1 MPTLESDGD
10 EPTTRVRAR
19 ARERD
24 RERARP
30 EPRSRGLRVL
40 AVLVVV
46 LVVLV
51 TAVAAGAT
59 LWVGHLAKTWSAGVG
74 TVEAPFRSAAERP
87 ADAEPGAVDV
97 LLLGTDS
104 RDPEAVVDVGAAG
117 PTGGRSDTM
126 VLVHLGAD
134 RRDVQV
140 VSLMRDLWVPVPGH
154 GEAKLNAAM
163 AWGGVPLA
171 VATVE
176 DLLGTRIDHVAVVD
190 FEGFREVTDA
200 LGGVDVESPVAFE
213 AQGHTFLAGTNHL
226 RGDAALAFVR
236 ARHPFADGDYARVR
250 NQQAFLRGVARQLVS
265 RETLRDPGRLTSTVQ
280 AIAPWISVDA
290 DLDLPTIVALGASL
304 RSVPADRVVT
314 DTVPTRGTAM
324 IGDQS
329 VVLPDEQGIAAWR
342 QRLSAGQGPLDEV
355 RERDRGAAATD

>member
-10 EPTTRVRAR
+10 EPLTRALARAR
-19 ARERD
+19 ARER
-24 RERARP
+24 ARP
-30 EPRSRGLRVL
+30 DPRSRSLRVL

-51 TAVAAGAT
+51 TAAAAGAT
-59 LWVGHLAKTWSAGVG
+59 LWVGHLARTWSAGVG

-87 ADAEPGAVDV
+87 AEAEPGAVDV

-104 RDPEAVVDVGAAG
+104 RDPEAAVDVAAAG

-126 VLVHLGAD
+126 VLVHIGAD
-134 RRDVQV
+134 RRDVEV

-154 GEAKLNAAM
+154 GEAKLNAAL

-200 LGGVDVESPVAFE
+200 LGGVDVQSPVAFE

-236 ARHPFADGDYARVR
+236 ARYPFADGDYARVR
-250 NQQAFLRGVARQLVS
+250 NQQAFLRGVAQQLVS
-265 RETLRDPGRLTSTVQ
+265 RETLRDPGRLTATVE
-280 AIAPWISVDA
+280 AIAPWLSVDA
-290 DLDLPTIVALGASL
+290 GLDLPTIVALGASL
-304 RSVPADRVVT
+304 RSVPVDHVVT
-314 DTVPTRGTAM
+314 ATVPTRGAAM

-329 VVLPDEQGIAAWR
+329 VVLPDEEGIAAWR
-342 QRLSAGQGPLDEV
+342 QRLTASDAPG
-355 RERDRGAAATD
+355 RDPVHDGGAAATE